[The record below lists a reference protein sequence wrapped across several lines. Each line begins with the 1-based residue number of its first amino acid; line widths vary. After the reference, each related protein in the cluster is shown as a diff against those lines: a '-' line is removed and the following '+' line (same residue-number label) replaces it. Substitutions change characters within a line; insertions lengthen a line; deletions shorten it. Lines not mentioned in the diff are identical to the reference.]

1 MMTMSRH
8 ELLVVRIRTAYAATP
23 DLKVTF
29 PEACRMWQADE
40 VSCAA
45 ALDILVWEGFLIRT
59 KDGTYVATSP
69 GKRPSS
75 E

>member
-1 MMTMSRH
+1 MTMSRH
-8 ELLVVRIRTAYAATP
+8 ELLVVRIRIAYAEMP

-29 PEACRMWQADE
+29 QEACRMWQADE

-45 ALDILVWEGFLIRT
+45 ALDILMAEGLLIRT
-59 KDGTYVATSP
+59 SDGTFVAAAP
-69 GKRPSS
+69 GKCGAS